1 MMAHAIGDRRV
12 VSSLIPLQGR
22 TLETGAMFL
31 GNRVLPGS
39 IHPKVY
45 RDGRFLLTARSTWI
59 ILGPLAAMK
68 HVTLSYLPMCTT
80 PLMLYG
86 C

>member
-31 GNRVLPGS
+31 GNRVLAAS

-45 RDGRFLLTARSTWI
+45 RNSRFLLTGLITWI

-68 HVTLSYLPMCTT
+68 HVTLSYLPMFTT
-80 PLMLYG
+80 PLMLYA